1 MAECAAIT
9 RNGQPCRGLVRAGN
23 DYCPAHDP
31 ARQEARRRAASK
43 AGRSRPGRELTEVKR
58 DIRHVGD
65 GVRDGSIESRVGAVV
80 FQGYNTLLKTL
91 DVERRWYETD
101 QLEER
106 LEELEAALERSNK
119 EGSGYGYT
127 G

>member
-1 MAECAAIT
+1 MRRARAT
-9 RNGQPCRGLVRAGN
+9 RGRWCEPWA
-23 DYCPAHDP
+23 
-31 ARQEARRRAASK
+31 RAASK
-43 AGRSRPGRELTEVKR
+43 AGRSRPERELKEVKR
-58 DIRHVGD
+58 DIRHVVD

-106 LEELEAALERSNK
+106 LEELEAALERSK

>member
-1 MAECAAIT
+1 M
-9 RNGQPCRGLVRAGN
+9 
-23 DYCPAHDP
+23 
-31 ARQEARRRAASK
+31 
-43 AGRSRPGRELTEVKR
+43 
-58 DIRHVGD
+58 
-65 GVRDGSIESRVGAVV
+65 ESRVGAVI

-106 LEELEAALERSNK
+106 LEELEAALKRNK
-119 EGSGYGYT
+119 EGSDYGYT

>member
-1 MAECAAIT
+1 M
-9 RNGQPCRGLVRAGN
+9 
-23 DYCPAHDP
+23 
-31 ARQEARRRAASK
+31 
-43 AGRSRPGRELTEVKR
+43 
-58 DIRHVGD
+58 
-65 GVRDGSIESRVGAVV
+65 V

-106 LEELEAALERSNK
+106 LEDLEAALERSK

-127 G
+127 E

>member
-1 MAECAAIT
+1 M
-9 RNGQPCRGLVRAGN
+9 
-23 DYCPAHDP
+23 
-31 ARQEARRRAASK
+31 
-43 AGRSRPGRELTEVKR
+43 
-58 DIRHVGD
+58 D

-106 LEELEAALERSNK
+106 LEELEAALERSK

>member
-1 MAECAAIT
+1 MTGRCLAIT
-9 RNGQPCRGLVRAGN
+9 REGQPCRGLVRAGN

-31 ARQEARRRAASK
+31 SRQEARRRAASK
-43 AGRSRPGRELTEVKR
+43 AGRSGPGRELTEVKR
-58 DIRHVGD
+58 SIRDIVDR
-65 GVRDGSIESRVGAVV
+65 VRDGSMESRVGAVI

-106 LEELEAALERSNK
+106 LEELEAALKRNK
-119 EGSGYGYT
+119 EGSDYGYT

>member
-1 MAECAAIT
+1 LTGRCLAIT
-9 RNGQPCRGLVRAGN
+9 QEGQPCRGLVRVGN

-43 AGRSRPGRELTEVKR
+43 AGKSGPGRELTEVKR
-58 DIRHVGD
+58 NIRAVVD

-101 QLEER
+101 QLEGR
-106 LEELEAALERSNK
+106 LEELEAALERSK

>member
-1 MAECAAIT
+1 LTGRCLAIT
-9 RNGQPCRGLVRAGN
+9 REGQPCQGLVRAGN
-23 DYCPAHDP
+23 DTCPAHDP
-31 ARQEARRRAASK
+31 TRQEARRRAASK

-58 DIRHVGD
+58 DIRDVVD
-65 GVRDGSIESRVGAVV
+65 AVRNGSIESRVGAVV
-80 FQGYNTLLKTL
+80 HQGYNTLLKTL

-106 LEELEAALERSNK
+106 LEELETALERSN

-127 G
+127 E

>member
-1 MAECAAIT
+1 MTGRCLAIT
-9 RNGQPCRGLVRAGN
+9 REGQPCRGLVRAGN

-31 ARQEARRRAASK
+31 TRQEARRRAASK
-43 AGRSRPGRELTEVKR
+43 AGRSRPGREFMDVKR
-58 DIRHVGD
+58 EIRAVVD
-65 GVRDGSIESRVGAVV
+65 GVRNGSIESRVGAVT
-80 FQGYNTLLKTL
+80 FQGYNVLLKTL

-106 LEELEAALERSNK
+106 LEELEAALERSK

>member
-1 MAECAAIT
+1 MTGRCLAIT
-9 RNGQPCRGLVRAGN
+9 QEGQPCRGLVRVGN

-31 ARQEARRRAASK
+31 TRQEARRRAASK
-43 AGRSRPGRELTEVKR
+43 AGRSRPGRELAEVKR
-58 DIRHVGD
+58 DIRNVVD
-65 GVRDGSIESRVGAVV
+65 AVRDGSIESRVGAVV

-106 LEELEAALERSNK
+106 LEELEAALERNK